1 LEIQLTNV
9 SINIIWL
16 SFHIDGLLPRSKKT
30 GLGGKSGGK
39 MGALPEYGCCRV
51 VAMVV
56 GSLVSDFTP
65 RANFDSLKI
74 FKRSSTTAK

>member
-1 LEIQLTNV
+1 
-9 SINIIWL
+9 L
-16 SFHIDGLLPRSKKT
+16 SFHIDGLFPRSKKT

-39 MGALPEYGCCRV
+39 MGTFPEYGCCRV

-56 GSLVSDFTP
+56 GSLVADFTP
-65 RANFDSLKI
+65 RANFESLKI